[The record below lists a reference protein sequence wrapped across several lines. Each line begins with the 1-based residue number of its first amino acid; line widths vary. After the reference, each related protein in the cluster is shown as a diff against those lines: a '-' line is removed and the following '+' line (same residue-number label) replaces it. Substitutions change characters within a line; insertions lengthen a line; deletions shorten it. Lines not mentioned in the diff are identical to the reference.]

1 MSLFYKTT
9 SVDAWLVI
17 ALLLLMSS
25 LVLGMVRALKGPS
38 LEDRLLA
45 ILLLG
50 TGGVAILLVLSVSMQ
65 LSALLD
71 VGLVLMLLAA
81 VAAAAMTRRESEDG

>member
-1 MSLFYKTT
+1 MSLFDQTT
-9 SVDAWLVI
+9 PAYTWLMI

-38 LEDRLLA
+38 LEDRLLS

-50 TGGVAILLVLSVSMQ
+50 TGGVAILLLLSVSMQ

-71 VGLVLMLLAA
+71 VGLVLVLLAA
-81 VAAAAMTRRESEDG
+81 VAAAAMTRRESKDV